1 MASSRIPFTRLRGG
15 MLYLNLPIPSDLRP
29 RFLTTKGKERTHIVE
44 TLGTGDHTQGR
55 LLARERQAFWELEFS
70 RLRRGHIA
78 EAPST
83 LRQAKQLREAMAE
96 ARQHPNPY
104 AVEQVEDVASMLA
117 DRIEDQAGT
126 EAAQHVYT
134 LATQPERLTLLE
146 TLGKMN
152 EDQDVTG
159 ATKAKRS
166 QVVRELLKFL
176 VVEDCL
182 PEFVTDS
189 RAVGYVDWL
198 NGQPLGYSTK
208 QDRLSM
214 LQGVWKFLAR
224 KRQVPAHASPWSNH
238 ELTKKKP
245 ATKAADQGGEEGAQV
260 EQDKRGWTTA
270 EAVRL
275 FQAPETKK
283 GRISYPRSLFRE
295 LYTLGFCTGMRL
307 DELVSL
313 TPTTVQEI
321 NPERTGEEGKAE
333 AGLLVRAARSKT
345 EAGVRSIPVLHPA
358 AVAILRARLQ
368 RQTDPS
374 ASLFPECKPGGP
386 DNRLSWQVQ
395 KALGRDRDALGF
407 GREVDFHSTRRSFMT
422 LLEQAGAQVVHAQR
436 YVGHRV
442 PTLMHSVYSD
452 GASLDNLRK
461 VAELV
466 RYPEDLEAEFRK
478 AAGLKA

>member
-1 MASSRIPFTRLRGG
+1 
-15 MLYLNLPIPSDLRP
+15 
-29 RFLTTKGKERTHIVE
+29 
-44 TLGTGDHTQGR
+44 
-55 LLARERQAFWELEFS
+55 
-70 RLRRGHIA
+70 
-78 EAPST
+78 
-83 LRQAKQLREAMAE
+83 
-96 ARQHPNPY
+96 
-104 AVEQVEDVASMLA
+104 
-117 DRIEDQAGT
+117 
-126 EAAQHVYT
+126 
-134 LATQPERLTLLE
+134 
-146 TLGKMN
+146 MN
-152 EDQDVTG
+152 EDQDMTE
-159 ATKAKRS
+159 ATKSKRS

-182 PEFVTDS
+182 PEFVTDAK
-189 RAVGYVDWL
+189 AVGYVDWL

-208 QDRLSM
+208 QDRISM
-214 LQGVWKFLAR
+214 LKGVWKFLER
-224 KRQVPAHASPWSNH
+224 KRQVPGHAHLWSNH
-238 ELTKKKP
+238 ELTKKRP
-245 ATKAADQGGEEGAQV
+245 ANKAGGSEGGEV

-275 FQAPETKK
+275 FQAPETRK
-283 GRISYPRSLFRE
+283 GRLSYPRSLFRE

-313 TPTTVQEI
+313 TPATVQEI
-321 NPERTGEEGKAE
+321 NPERTGEEGEAE

-345 EAGVRSIPVLHPA
+345 EAGVRTIPVLHPA

-368 RQTDPS
+368 RQSDPA
-374 ASLFPECKPGGP
+374 ASLFPECRPGGP

-436 YVGHRV
+436 YVGHSV

-461 VAELV
+461 VAELI
-466 RYPEDLEAEFRK
+466 RYPGELEAEFRQ
-478 AAGLKA
+478 AAGVAVGT

>member
-1 MASSRIPFTRLRGG
+1 
-15 MLYLNLPIPSDLRP
+15 MLYLNLPIPTDLRP
-29 RFLTTKGKERTHIVE
+29 RFLTSKGKQRTHIVE
-44 TLGTGDHTQGR
+44 ALGTGDPTQGR

-70 RLRRGHIA
+70 RLRRGHIT

-83 LRQAKQLREAMAE
+83 IRKAMQLREAMAE
-96 ARQHPNPY
+96 ARRHPNPY
-104 AVEQVEDVASMLA
+104 AVEQVEDVASLLA
-117 DRIEDQAGT
+117 DRFEDQAGL
-126 EAAQHVYT
+126 EAAQQFYK

-146 TLGKMN
+146 ALGKMN
-152 EDQDVTG
+152 EDQQVTE

-176 VVEDCL
+176 VIDDCL
-182 PEFVTDS
+182 PDYVTEA

-224 KRQVPAHASPWSNH
+224 KRQVATGASPWGNH

-245 ATKAADQGGEEGAQV
+245 AATAAGPGGEESAQG
-260 EQDKRGWTTA
+260 EEIKRGWTVA

-275 FQAPETKK
+275 FQAPETRK

-313 TPTTVQEI
+313 TPSTVREI
-321 NPERTGEEGKAE
+321 NPGRTSKEGEAE

-345 EAGVRSIPVLHPA
+345 EAGVRTIPVLHPA
-358 AVAILRARLQ
+358 AVAILRARLK

-374 ASLFPECKPGGP
+374 VSLFPECKPGGP

-442 PTLMHSVYSD
+442 PTLMHTVYSD

-466 RYPEDLEAEFRK
+466 KYPEELEAEFRK
-478 AAGLKA
+478 AAGQGA